1 MMDSNLTK
9 TLKDNFVAN
18 YNKTRKYKIKNEFLK
33 LLNDKEKIKNIL

>member
-18 YNKTRKYKIKNEFLK
+18 YNRSRKYKIRNEFLK
-33 LLNDKEKIKNIL
+33 LINDTEKIKNI